1 MKLKEFII
9 SELNTIYFNL
19 ESIKIRYEYLDS
31 IDVHFI
37 EITPFNIHKYD
48 GYLDIIMSFREK
60 LYDLYPEDLICFI
73 DEDSVNKIENPT
85 KVWNV
90 NDSIINQVLKKEHK
104 FSFSIEFITS
114 VNEIKKYDLVLAA

>member
-1 MKLKEFII
+1 MQVAVKDYLLR
-9 SELNTIYFNL
+9 ELNTIYLELNKMYCEF
-19 ESIKIRYEYLDS
+19 ESIKIRYEYLNS
-31 IDVHFI
+31 IDVHLV

-85 KVWNV
+85 KVW
-90 NDSIINQVLKKEHK
+90 S
-104 FSFSIEFITS
+104 
-114 VNEIKKYDLVLAA
+114 